1 MIRHPMSA
9 VSFRIDLHV
18 HSLLSGDNLADPEE
32 CIVQAIELGLEG
44 LAFTEH
50 YSYGASEPLERLK
63 ERYRDRILIVRG
75 VEFSAAEGH
84 CLVFGVDTDRL
95 CPPYAPAEE
104 LVREV
109 GRAGGVVIPSHPYRA
124 GSGLGDRILALR
136 GFAAVEGHNGCNH
149 RSFNQRAIQAAL
161 QLRLPLT
168 GGSDAHRPVDVGSC
182 HTVFPERVTA
192 GNLVDLLKAGNYEAV
207 DTRKVSRGWPFGAD
221 EQAAGKGHGSF

>member
-1 MIRHPMSA
+1 MSA

-32 CIVQAIELGLEG
+32 CIVQAIEFGLQG

-50 YSYGASEPLERLK
+50 YSYGVSEPLERLT
-63 ERYRDRILIVRG
+63 ERYRDRILVVRA

-95 CPPYAPAEE
+95 CIQYAPAEE
-104 LVREV
+104 LVRAV

-124 GSGLGDRILALR
+124 GSGLGDRILALP

-149 RSFNQRAIQAAL
+149 HLFNQRAIEAA
-161 QLRLPLT
+161 QRLRLPVT
-168 GGSDAHRPVDVGSC
+168 GGSDAHRAIEVGSC
-182 HTVFPERVTA
+182 YTVFPEKVTA
-192 GNLVDLLKAGNYEAV
+192 KNLVTQLKTGRYEAV

-221 EQAAGKGHGSF
+221 